1 MPTLVYR
8 RVVSIVEA
16 RLVDG
21 TLPVLDQDLC
31 RDVDSEASA
40 PPRVIEAS

>member
-1 MPTLVYR
+1 MPTLVHR

-21 TLPVLDQDLC
+21 ALPVLDPDLC
-31 RDVDSEASA
+31 RDVDSEASGPA
-40 PPRVIEAS
+40 RFIKAS